1 MVEKT
6 VEITGISA
14 NSIEDAV
21 RIAVS
26 RAGVTLS
33 SIHTAH
39 IEDVSALI
47 EGNAVMRWKV
57 RVRITFTIHDNV
69 HE

>member
-6 VEITGISA
+6 VEITGSSTT
-14 NSIEDAV
+14 SIEEAV
-21 RIAVS
+21 RIAVA

-33 SIHTAH
+33 AIHTAH
-39 IEDVSALI
+39 VEDISAMVVDNNL
-47 EGNAVMRWKV
+47 VRWKV
-57 RVRITFTIHDNV
+57 KVKITFTIHDQL

>member
-39 IEDVSALI
+39 IEDVIALI

-57 RVRITFTIHDNV
+57 RVRITFTIHDNI

>member
-6 VEITGISA
+6 VEITGSST
-14 NSIEDAV
+14 NSIEEAV
-21 RIAVS
+21 RIAVA

-33 SIHTAH
+33 AIHTAH
-39 IEDVSALI
+39 VEDISAMVADNNL
-47 EGNAVMRWKV
+47 VRWKV
-57 RVRITFTIHDNV
+57 KVKITFTIHDQL

>member
-6 VEITGISA
+6 VEITGSSA
-14 NSIEDAV
+14 NSIEEAV
-21 RIAVS
+21 RIAVT

-39 IEDVSALI
+39 VEDISAMI
-47 EGNAVMRWKV
+47 ADNAVVRWKV
-57 RVRITFTIHDNV
+57 RLKITFTIHDQL

>member
-6 VEITGISA
+6 VTITGLSA

-21 RIAVS
+21 QIAIQ

-39 IEDVSALI
+39 VTNISAAI
-47 EGNAVMRWKV
+47 EGNKVIRWKV
-57 RVRITFTIHDNV
+57 TVDITFNIHDNI